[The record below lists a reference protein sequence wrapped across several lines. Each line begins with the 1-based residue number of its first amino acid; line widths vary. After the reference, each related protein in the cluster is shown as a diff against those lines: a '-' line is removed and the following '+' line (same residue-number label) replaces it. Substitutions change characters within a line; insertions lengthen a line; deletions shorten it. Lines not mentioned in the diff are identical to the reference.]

1 MGKCVFKLGFC
12 ISLGFGT
19 KFPLI
24 IASYVAEICLLN
36 ISINHNFLGICD
48 FIYLFFIIFF
58 VKLLV
63 EKGFTNGYTFV
74 WAATNVGDR
83 GDSALKDIIRVG
95 T

>member
-1 MGKCVFKLGFC
+1 MCFQVGVLY
-12 ISLGFGT
+12 ISWIWH
-19 KFPLI
+19 KISLI